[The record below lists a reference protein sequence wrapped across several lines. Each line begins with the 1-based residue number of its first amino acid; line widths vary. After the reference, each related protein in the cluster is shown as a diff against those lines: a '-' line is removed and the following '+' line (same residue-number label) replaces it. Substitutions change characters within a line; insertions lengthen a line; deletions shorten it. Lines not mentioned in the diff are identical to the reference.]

1 MQEKLTIARP
11 YAAAAYAYA
20 DEHGEIDTWS
30 ALLETLAQ
38 TVSDAAL
45 AEFIGHPK
53 VPKSQ
58 LISLIAEVLGARLH
72 PAGRNFLQALADA
85 GRLNI
90 APQIAELFER
100 SRAEAAGIVNVEVT
114 AAYALSDA
122 EQQKIEGAVRGR
134 LGRNCALECNVDQ
147 GLIGGAVI
155 RIGDSVIDLSLRGRL
170 AALAQ
175 QLG

>member
-30 ALLETLAQ
+30 ALLETLALA
-38 TVSDAAL
+38 VADPALAAL
-45 AEFIGHPK
+45 LRHPK
-53 VPKSQ
+53 VSTER
-58 LISLIAEVLGARLH
+58 LVALIADILGARLH

-85 GRLNI
+85 DRFDL
-90 APQIAELFER
+90 APQIAEHFER
-100 SRAEAAGIVNVEVT
+100 RRAEQAGIVNVQVLT
-114 AAYALSDA
+114 AYALSESEKQSIDA
-122 EQQKIEGAVRGR
+122 AVSSRMERKCAIESS
-134 LGRNCALECNVDQ
+134 VDQ

-155 RIGDSVIDLSLRGRL
+155 KIGDSVIDLSLRGRL
-170 AALAQ
+170 AALEQ